1 MGSWINVAV
10 GSNWFQLKMQEPPL
24 GESAQYDWLKQKAG
38 WPSCNDVGEPGKEE
52 ALKSKTS
59 KKRRAKEG
67 ASGGRV

>member
-1 MGSWINVAV
+1 
-10 GSNWFQLKMQEPPL
+10 MQESHSRAL

-59 KKRRAKEG
+59 KKKK
-67 ASGGRV
+67 S

>member
-1 MGSWINVAV
+1 MEP
-10 GSNWFQLKMQEPPL
+10 FQLVSIENARAPLSRAL

-59 KKRRAKEG
+59 KKRK
-67 ASGGRV
+67 S